1 MFKLQKFYFEMAKER
16 KVFLCTEC
24 GFESPKW
31 EGKCPSCKEWNT
43 MVEYKIPKSSKGRPS
58 AGTIVRLDSEPV
70 LLENVEIS
78 RKKRW
83 RISDPELERCLGGG
97 MVPGSL
103 VLLAGEPGIGKST
116 LLLQVSSHFP
126 AKVLY
131 VSGEESN
138 EQIKMRADRMN
149 KKSTELWLLSE
160 VDIRKIHQH
169 VTRVQPDLLILDSI
183 QTTFNPNLEGE
194 PGNISQLRHC
204 TMELQRLAKETG
216 TAVFIIGHVNKEGH
230 IAGPKILEHI
240 VDTVLYFEG
249 DQQYNYRML
258 RVHKNRFGS
267 TDEIGVY
274 RMQQNGLEIVKDPSM
289 MFANRSAKDLS
300 GCTTAVMIEGGRP
313 FMVEVQALV
322 TPTVYAAP
330 QRSSTGFDLR
340 RLSMLLA
347 VLEKRCGFP
356 LGKQDVFVN
365 IAGGI
370 RVQDPAVD
378 LAVIVALMSSFRN
391 KALSRGIC
399 YCAEVG
405 LTGELRTV
413 HRFEQRIKEADR
425 LKFTRIVCSAS
436 NEAVAR
442 LKNNIKVSPVSNV
455 SELLEILFG

>member
-1 MFKLQKFYFEMAKER
+1 MAKEK

-24 GFESPKW
+24 GYESPKW

-43 MVEYKIPKSSKGRPS
+43 LVEYKIPASGKGKKSTGSIARM
-58 AGTIVRLDSEPV
+58 DSEPV
-70 LLENVEIS
+70 LLQEVEIS
-78 RKKRW
+78 QKRRW
-83 RISDPELERCLGGG
+83 PISDKELERCLGGG
-97 MVPGSL
+97 MVPGCL
-103 VLLAGEPGIGKST
+103 MLLAGEPGIGKST
-116 LLLQVSSHFP
+116 LLLQVSAHFP
-126 AKVLY
+126 GKVLY

-138 EQIKMRADRMN
+138 EQIKMRADRMD
-149 KKSTELWLLSE
+149 KKSEDLWLISE
-160 VDIRKIHQH
+160 VDIRKIQQH
-169 VTRVQPDLLILDSI
+169 VAKVQPDLIILDSI
-183 QTTFNPNLEGE
+183 QTTFNPNLDGE

-216 TAVFIIGHVNKEGH
+216 IAVFIIGHVNKEGN

-274 RMQQNGLEIVKDPSM
+274 RMQRSGLEIVEDPSM
-289 MFANRSAKDLS
+289 MFANRSAQDLS

-370 RVQDPAVD
+370 RVQDPAID

-425 LKFTRIVCSAS
+425 LKFSRIVCSAR
-436 NEAVAR
+436 NEAVHR
-442 LKNNIKVSPVSNV
+442 LANNIRISPVSNV
-455 SELLEILFG
+455 SELLDILFG

>member
-1 MFKLQKFYFEMAKER
+1 MAKDR
-16 KVFLCTEC
+16 KVFLCTDC

-31 EGKCPSCKEWNT
+31 EGKCPSCEEWNT
-43 MVEYKIPKSSKGRPS
+43 MVEFKIPGGGKSQTTRSSTARP
-58 AGTIVRLDSEPV
+58 
-70 LLENVEIS
+70 ENHPILIQDVEIEK
-78 RKKRW
+78 RQRW
-83 RISDPELERCLGGG
+83 RLSDKELERCLGGG
-97 MVPGSL
+97 MVPGGL
-103 VLLAGEPGIGKST
+103 MLLAGEPGVGKST
-116 LLLQVSSHFP
+116 LLLQVASHFP
-126 AKVLY
+126 GKVLY

-138 EQIKMRADRMN
+138 EQIKMRADRM
-149 KKSTELWLLSE
+149 KKLSQKLWLVSE
-160 VDIRKIHQH
+160 VEIGKIEHH
-169 VTRVQPDLLILDSI
+169 VRNVEPDLLILDSI
-183 QTTFNPNLEGE
+183 QTTYNRNLDGE

-204 TMELQRLAKETG
+204 TMELQRLAKDSNV
-216 TAVFIIGHVNKEGH
+216 AVFIIGHVNKEGG

-258 RVHKNRFGS
+258 RVNKNRFGS

-274 RMQQNGLEIVKDPSM
+274 KMQSSGLEIVEDPSM
-289 MFANRSAKDLS
+289 MFANRSSQDLS

-370 RVQDPAVD
+370 RVNDPAID
-378 LAVIVALMSSFRN
+378 LAVIVALMSSFKD
-391 KALSRGIC
+391 KALSRRIC

-425 LKFTRIVCSAS
+425 LKFDRIVCSAR
-436 NEAVAR
+436 NEAIHKMPNEIAVSQVA
-442 LKNNIKVSPVSNV
+442 NV
-455 SELLEILFG
+455 NELLEILFG

>member
-1 MFKLQKFYFEMAKER
+1 MVMAKDR

-31 EGKCPSCKEWNT
+31 EGKCPSCQEWNT
-43 MVEYKIPKSSKGRPS
+43 MIEYKIPGDIKGRKSNSLSSRPEN
-58 AGTIVRLDSEPV
+58 EPV
-70 LLENVEIS
+70 LIHEVEIS
-78 RKKRW
+78 KRHRW
-83 RISDPELERCLGGG
+83 KLTDKELERCLGGG
-97 MVPGSL
+97 MVPGGL
-103 VLLAGEPGIGKST
+103 MLLAGEPGIGKST
-116 LLLQVSSHFP
+116 LLLQVATHFP
-126 AKVLY
+126 GKVLY
-131 VSGEESN
+131 ISGEESN
-138 EQIKMRADRMN
+138 EQIKMRADRME
-149 KKSTELWLLSE
+149 KLSRDLWLVSE
-160 VDIRKIHQH
+160 VEMGKIEHHIQK
-169 VTRVQPDLLILDSI
+169 VKPDLVILDSI
-183 QTTFNPNLEGE
+183 QTTYNQNLEGE
-194 PGNISQLRHC
+194 PGNVSQLRHC
-204 TMELQRLAKETG
+204 TMELQRLAKDTKV
-216 TAVFIIGHVNKEGH
+216 AVFIIGHVNKEGG

-249 DQQYNYRML
+249 DRQYNYRML
-258 RVHKNRFGS
+258 RVNKNRFGS

-274 RMQQNGLEIVKDPSM
+274 RMQRSGLEIVDDPSM
-289 MFANRSAKDLS
+289 MFANRSSQDLS

-370 RVQDPAVD
+370 KVNDPAID
-378 LAVIVALMSSFRN
+378 LAVIVALMSSFRD
-391 KALSRGIC
+391 KALSRRIC

-425 LKFTRIVCSAS
+425 LKFTRIVCSS
-436 NEAVAR
+436 RNEAIQKLPNDIA
-442 LKNNIKVSPVSNV
+442 VSAVSNV
-455 SELLEILFG
+455 NELLDILFG

>member
-1 MFKLQKFYFEMAKER
+1 MARDR
-16 KVFLCTEC
+16 KVFLCTDC

-31 EGKCPSCKEWNT
+31 EGRCPSCKEWNT
-43 MVEYKIPKSSKGRPS
+43 MVEYKIPASGKGKRESAVGNRP
-58 AGTIVRLDSEPV
+58 ENKPV
-70 LLENVEIS
+70 LLQEVEIS
-78 RKKRW
+78 KRQRW
-83 RISDPELERCLGGG
+83 PVSDQELSRCLGGG
-97 MVPGSL
+97 MVPGCL
-103 VLLAGEPGIGKST
+103 MLLAGEPGIGKST
-116 LLLQVSSHFP
+116 LLLQVAAHFP
-126 AKVLY
+126 GKVLY

-138 EQIKMRADRMN
+138 EQIKMRADRMD
-149 KKSTELWLLSE
+149 KKTEDLWLVSE
-160 VDIRKIHQH
+160 VEIGKIQQH
-169 VTRVQPDLLILDSI
+169 VAQVAPDLIILDSI

-204 TMELQRLAKETG
+204 TMELQRLAKEG
-216 TAVFIIGHVNKEGH
+216 GPAVFIIGHVNKEGN

-267 TDEIGVY
+267 TDEIAVY
-274 RMQQNGLEIVKDPSM
+274 PMQQSGVESVKDPSM
-289 MFANRSAKDLS
+289 LFANRYSADLS

-370 RVQDPAVD
+370 RVNDPAID
-378 LAVIVALMSSFRN
+378 LAVIVALMSSFRD

-425 LKFTRIVCSAS
+425 LKFSRIVCSS
-436 NEAVAR
+436 RNESIR
-442 LKNNIKVSPVSNV
+442 KLPNNIAVSPVSNV
-455 SELLEILFG
+455 SELLEILFGS

>member
-1 MFKLQKFYFEMAKER
+1 MAKEK

-24 GFESPKW
+24 GYESPKW

-43 MVEYKIPKSSKGRPS
+43 LVEYKIPASGKSKRST
-58 AGTIVRLDSEPV
+58 GTIDRMDSEPV
-70 LLENVEIS
+70 LLQEVEIS
-78 RKKRW
+78 RKRRW
-83 RISDPELERCLGGG
+83 PISDTELERCLGGG
-97 MVPGSL
+97 MVPGCL
-103 VLLAGEPGIGKST
+103 MLLAGEPGIGKST
-116 LLLQVSSHFP
+116 LLLQVSAHFP
-126 AKVLY
+126 GKVLY

-138 EQIKMRADRMN
+138 EQIKMRADRMD
-149 KKSTELWLLSE
+149 KKSEDLWLVSE
-160 VDIRKIHQH
+160 VDIRKIQQH
-169 VTRVQPDLLILDSI
+169 VAKVHPDLIILDSI
-183 QTTFNPNLEGE
+183 QTTFNPNLDGE

-216 TAVFIIGHVNKEGH
+216 TAVFIIGHVNKEGN

-274 RMQQNGLEIVKDPSM
+274 RMQQSGLEIVDDPSM
-289 MFANRSAKDLS
+289 MFANRSAQDLS

-370 RVQDPAVD
+370 RVQDPAID

-391 KALSRGIC
+391 KALSRSIC

-425 LKFTRIVCSAS
+425 LKFSRIVCSAR
-436 NEAVAR
+436 NEAIHR
-442 LKNNIKVSPVSNV
+442 LANNISVSPVSNV
-455 SELLEILFG
+455 SELLDILFG

>member
-1 MFKLQKFYFEMAKER
+1 MAKEK

-24 GFESPKW
+24 GYESPKW

-43 MVEYKIPKSSKGRPS
+43 LVEYKIPASGKGKKSTGSIARM
-58 AGTIVRLDSEPV
+58 DSEPV
-70 LLENVEIS
+70 LLQEVEIS
-78 RKKRW
+78 RKRRW
-83 RISDPELERCLGGG
+83 PISDKELERCLGGG
-97 MVPGSL
+97 MVPGCL
-103 VLLAGEPGIGKST
+103 MLLAGEPGIGKST
-116 LLLQVSSHFP
+116 LLLQVSAHFP
-126 AKVLY
+126 GKVLY

-138 EQIKMRADRMN
+138 EQIKMRADRMD
-149 KKSTELWLLSE
+149 KKSEDLWLVSE
-160 VDIRKIHQH
+160 VDIRKIQQH
-169 VTRVQPDLLILDSI
+169 VAKVQPDLIILDSI
-183 QTTFNPNLEGE
+183 QTTFNPNLDGE

-216 TAVFIIGHVNKEGH
+216 TAVFIIGHVNKEGN

-274 RMQQNGLEIVKDPSM
+274 RMQRSGLEIVEDPSM
-289 MFANRSAKDLS
+289 MFANRSAQDLS

-370 RVQDPAVD
+370 RVQDPAID

-425 LKFTRIVCSAS
+425 LKFSRIVCSAR
-436 NEAVAR
+436 NEAVHR
-442 LKNNIKVSPVSNV
+442 LANNIRISPVSNV
-455 SELLEILFG
+455 SELLDILFG

>member
-1 MFKLQKFYFEMAKER
+1 MAKER
-16 KVFLCTEC
+16 KIFLCSEC
-24 GFESPKW
+24 GFESPRW
-31 EGKCPSCKEWNT
+31 EGRCPSCGEWNT
-43 MVEYKIPKSSKGRPS
+43 MIEYKIPGTGKGQKSAASHS
-58 AGTIVRLDSEPV
+58 ILESMPV
-70 LLENVEIS
+70 QLEQVELTARS
-78 RKKRW
+78 RWPLGDK
-83 RISDPELERCLGGG
+83 ELERCLGGG
-97 MVPGSL
+97 MVPGCL
-103 VLLAGEPGIGKST
+103 MLLAGEPGIGKST
-116 LLLQVSSHFP
+116 LLLQVAAHFP
-126 AKVLY
+126 GKVLY

-138 EQIKMRADRMN
+138 EQIKMRANRM
-149 KKSTELWLLSE
+149 KKFPENLWLVSE
-160 VDIRKIHQH
+160 VNLGSILQH
-169 VTRVQPDLLILDSI
+169 LRTVKPDLLILDSI
-183 QTTFNPNLEGE
+183 QTTYNPNLDGE

-204 TMELQRLAKETG
+204 TMELQRVAKEQG
-216 TAVFIIGHVNKEGH
+216 TAIFIIGHVNKEGN

-258 RVHKNRFGS
+258 RVNKNRFGS

-274 RMQQNGLEIVKDPSM
+274 RMQSTGLEIVEDPSM
-289 MFANRSAKDLS
+289 MFANRSAQDLS

-330 QRSSTGFDLR
+330 QRSATGFDLR

-370 RVQDPAVD
+370 RVNDPAID

-391 KALSRGIC
+391 KALSRKIC

-413 HRFEQRIKEADR
+413 HRFQQRIKEADR
-425 LKFTRIVCSAS
+425 LKFKRIVCSTHHDPMPKSAHQI
-436 NEAVAR
+436 V
-442 LKNNIKVSPVSNV
+442 VSAISNV
-455 SELLEILFG
+455 SELLDILFG